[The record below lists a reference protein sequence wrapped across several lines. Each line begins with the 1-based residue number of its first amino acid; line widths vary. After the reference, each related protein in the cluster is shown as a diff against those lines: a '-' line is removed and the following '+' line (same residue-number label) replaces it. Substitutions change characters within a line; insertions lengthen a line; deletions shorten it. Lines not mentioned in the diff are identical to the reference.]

1 MSVIIKVP
9 HSTWRQYNREELCAE
24 FDISTNE
31 LARCAERG
39 LVLQPPARRKGPP
52 FNELDH
58 LRLRTYKRCLQSGY
72 GIEEVLDLIGRLHR
86 RTAPIRTLIL
96 AKAYADEKLQE
107 LKSRMA
113 GGDTLELI
121 NLRCDADIL
130 QAYIDDLTRLQSDE
144 PEALTEEP
152 DVAADAI
159 TAPGKRRPSVKKALS
174 RLSERPSPP
183 PIDTHDTTTTTP
195 YKNQPLEQRAPATQA
210 PPSAP
215 KARVK
220 QAPPA
225 AQKGRA
231 KQDPQLP
238 PKARAKPKRTY
249 PRTHGT
255 LADESR
261 QLWRRATP
269 GGSFGWAVP
278 VLLILAIIGG
288 YIYLM
293 PQTGVNLLSGNS
305 APEAPLDEET
315 ISSEKAIGTS
325 PPPSGPQKTEQAIVL
340 KASDSTSPTTAKA
353 TAKQSGT
360 AKEVPLPAKAAS
372 DLEKIMAASGKTA
385 AATGGSP
392 RVIRINELVVFYD
405 TQTRILR
412 AKIELLKN
420 LVADAPAVIG
430 GRIFM
435 VLRPMVGKNSQGTIT
450 LPRIPLS
457 ATDMADFFRYG
468 VAFSLEDQKTTY
480 LKTQLS
486 KPPASQQLL
495 SLYIFDNQQN
505 LLLRETTSIEVKQ
518 TD

>member
-1 MSVIIKVP
+1 MIIKVP

-24 FDISTNE
+24 FDISAEE
-31 LARCAERG
+31 LARCAEKG
-39 LVLQPPARRKGPP
+39 LVLLPPPRHKGPP
-52 FNELDH
+52 YNELDH
-58 LRLRTYKRCLQSGY
+58 LRLRTYKRCVQSGY
-72 GIEEVLDLIGRLHR
+72 GLEEVLDLIGRLHR
-86 RTAPIRTLIL
+86 RSAPIRTLIL
-96 AKAYADEKLQE
+96 AKAYADEKLEE

-144 PEALTEEP
+144 HEEAPPDPYMRAETVITTVKNRPAGKKPSIKSPAKLPEPPPSPNRET
-152 DVAADAI
+152 DDTTV
-159 TAPGKRRPSVKKALS
+159 TAPYQKRPIAKQAPRAAG
-174 RLSERPSPP
+174 SPP
-183 PIDTHDTTTTTP
+183 PT
-195 YKNQPLEQRAPATQA
+195 
-210 PPSAP
+210 
-215 KARVK
+215 KARV
-220 QAPPA
+220 
-225 AQKGRA
+225 
-231 KQDPQLP
+231 
-238 PKARAKPKRTY
+238 KPKRTY
-249 PRTHGT
+249 PRTHGS
-255 LADESR
+255 LEDESR

-269 GGSFGWAVP
+269 GGYLGWAVP
-278 VLLILAIIGG
+278 VLLILAIVAG

-293 PQTGVNLLSGNS
+293 PRAGMNPFSGTPSETASEASSEAS
-305 APEAPLDEET
+305 ALDAPLDEES
-315 ISSEKAIGTS
+315 ISSEGAIDVSS
-325 PPPSGPQKTEQAIVL
+325 PSSEVENAVKRSESSEPAPPKNRAAEKVSL
-340 KASDSTSPTTAKA
+340 S
-353 TAKQSGT
+353 
-360 AKEVPLPAKAAS
+360 AKAAS

-385 AATGGSP
+385 AATGNSP
-392 RVIRINELVVFYD
+392 PIIQINELVVFYD

-420 LVADAPAVIG
+420 LAADVPTVIG

-435 VLRPMVGKNSQGTIT
+435 VLRPMVDKESQGTIT

-457 ATDMADFFRYG
+457 ATDMADFFRHG

-495 SLYIFDNQQN
+495 SLYVFDNQQN